1 MDGLALQRQLLER
14 RIRLPVIVM
23 TGHGEVP
30 IAVQALK
37 AGATDFIEKPFDD
50 EVLLAAIRA
59 ALEGSRSTWEHEA
72 KAEGIVGRLAS
83 LTLRER
89 QVFDGLI
96 AGQPNKA
103 IARDLGSSP
112 RTVEVQ
118 RARVMEKMG
127 AHSLP
132 ELVRMALGAGAR
144 LASANVVP
152 D

>member
-1 MDGLALQRQLLER
+1 M
-14 RIRLPVIVM
+14 
-23 TGHGEVP
+23 
-30 IAVQALK
+30 
-37 AGATDFIEKPFDD
+37 
-50 EVLLAAIRA
+50 
-59 ALEGSRSTWEHEA
+59 
-72 KAEGIVGRLAS
+72 GRLAS